1 MLALLYTMCNTLTMN
16 KTPHQIAEERMGMAE
31 EYSRYS
37 GEYAKLIKAQA
48 DFFGAERVNHK
59 SDTACQRAFDRT
71 EDGVKMAVIKMKLK
85 AIEKQL
91 SASNTMLRLLE
102 NEAKNLY

>member
-1 MLALLYTMCNTLTMN
+1 M
-16 KTPHQIAEERMGMAE
+16 KTPHQIAEDRMAMAE

-37 GEYAKLIKAQA
+37 GEFAKLIKVQA
-48 DFFGAERVNHK
+48 DYFVLNRESHK
-59 SDTACQRAFDRT
+59 SDNSCQKSFDRT
-71 EDGVKMAVIKMKLK
+71 EDGVKMVVIKMKLK
-85 AIEKQL
+85 ALEKQL

>member
-1 MLALLYTMCNTLTMN
+1 MN
-16 KTPHQIAEERMGMAE
+16 KSPHQLAEERMGMAE

-37 GEYAKLIKAQA
+37 GLFAEMIK
-48 DFFGAERVNHK
+48 FRAEHYQKHREKFK
-59 SDTACQRAFDRT
+59 SDIACERDWEMT
-71 EDGVKMAVIKMKLK
+71 EQGVQMTIIKLK
-85 AIEKQL
+85 LKSIEKKM

>member
-1 MLALLYTMCNTLTMN
+1 
-16 KTPHQIAEERMGMAE
+16 MGMAE

-37 GEYAKLIKAQA
+37 GEFAALIKAE
-48 DFFGAERVNHK
+48 AEFWKNEKDRYG
-59 SDTACQRAFDRT
+59 SDTATQRAFDRT
-71 EDGVKMAVIKMKLK
+71 EDGVKKTIIKLK
-85 AIEKQL
+85 LRAIEKQL

>member
-1 MLALLYTMCNTLTMN
+1 MT

-31 EYSRYS
+31 EYSRHS
-37 GEYAKLIKAQA
+37 GEFASLVKVQAQ
-48 DFFGAERVNHK
+48 FFKENRGKHK
-59 SDTACQRAFDRT
+59 SDTATQRAFELTD
-71 EDGVKMAVIKMKLK
+71 DGVRMTIIKLK
-85 AIEKQL
+85 LKSIEKQM

>member
-1 MLALLYTMCNTLTMN
+1 M
-16 KTPHQIAEERMGMAE
+16 KTPHQIAEERIGMAE

-37 GEYAKLIKAQA
+37 GLLADLIK
-48 DFFGAERVNHK
+48 ERALFHLNQRSNYK
-59 SDTACQRAFDRT
+59 SDSATERAWEIT
-71 EDGVKMAVIKMKLK
+71 PKGTQMTIIKMKLK
-85 AIEKQL
+85 SIERQM

>member
-1 MLALLYTMCNTLTMN
+1 MKN
-16 KTPHQIAEERMGMAE
+16 PHQIAEDRVTMAE

-37 GEYAKLIKAQA
+37 GQFA
-48 DFFGAERVNHK
+48 DFIRKQAKFFVENRGNHK
-59 SDTACQRAFDRT
+59 SDTSCQRSFELT
-71 EDGVKMAVIKMKLK
+71 EDGVQMTIVKLKLK
-85 AIEKQL
+85 ALEKQM

>member
-1 MLALLYTMCNTLTMN
+1 MK

-37 GEYAKLIKAQA
+37 GQFAELVKKQA
-48 DFFGAERVNHK
+48 DYFKLERPNHK
-59 SDTACQRAFDRT
+59 SDNATQKAWDAT
-71 EDGVKMAVIKMKLK
+71 EDGVKMTIIKLK
-85 AIEKQL
+85 LKSIEKMM